1 MVTSEISDRKVVK
14 RCLHPVEKVVY
25 LSVEDKAHVG
35 RVFQENK
42 TKNRKK
48 KSKMK
53 KTMKKV
59 AKVKSIMTEKPK
71 SVLVKPTA
79 HYTKDE
85 VRSFLGLSKGSC
97 LSPKYYPGMGG
108 RGKVP
113 GTAVIAYL
121 EKSCKRAKIGR
132 RYASGTVTVV
142 AR

>member
-1 MVTSEISDRKVVK
+1 MVG
-14 RCLHPVEKVVY
+14 
-25 LSVEDKAHVG
+25 LSA
-35 RVFQENK
+35 
-42 TKNRKK
+42 TKKEE

-53 KTMKKV
+53 KTMKKNTV
-59 AKVKSIMTEKPK
+59 TAKSI
-71 SVLVKPTA
+71 LVKPTA
-79 HYTKDE
+79 LYTKDE
-85 VRSFLGLSKGSC
+85 VRSFLGLSKGSS

-121 EKSCKRAKIGR
+121 ERLRRSKIGR